1 MDTQGCTG
9 GTSTAPYFFGKDR
22 RTGKPLPTYN
32 CDSEGWNEATLSPWQ
47 SACCQPVVITAVPR
61 KDSDEDYVALDD
73 NLKHLFT
80 D

>member
-1 MDTQGCTG
+1 
-9 GTSTAPYFFGKDR
+9 
-22 RTGKPLPTYN
+22 
-32 CDSEGWNEATLSPWQ
+32 
-47 SACCQPVVITAVPR
+47 VVITAVPR